1 MTYGRLQRFI
11 SFLGHHSDAMPCDDP
26 DDEID
31 LFKLPDPKLWAKRGR
46 VNSDQNGEEEE
57 DTDEDKIDGRRRKWN
72 GKAEYVMIK
81 KWVTGDCATMED
93 SDIMTEL
100 NDLARDYM
108 ELSRLKRLPNHKANP
123 TDIGLWKLAR
133 SHFKAKT
140 GVTNKVYRCAMHYRC
155 GCNATIRVTN
165 GNDYI
170 TLERGGTHDENSHS
184 DDKSVFLKHK
194 QIEAISDAIAIAP
207 FSSAAT
213 IRRNLL
219 MLPKEGC
226 SIGTNK
232 LRSIDYHARMARV
245 RLTTEQLSG
254 FEIEDTYGSY
264 LRYAE
269 RFSFRRLAD
278 QHNDPLHDF
287 HFDLYDPVVIGYD
300 VKAHRNL
307 LYLSISSPWF
317 LMNIFRSYATGWATQ
332 LNGDATF
339 KFCRVDVDMI
349 GLGVNSIGGHNN
361 PLVWSIIP
369 HGSEGAITYDRTFN
383 DLQDAAII
391 LIKSITCCE
400 NPDCAFCSALIKLRE
415 DAEVTKYMKSD
426 EYGSA
431 KLHIDTAQCD
441 NHLGWQK
448 FAREILGII
457 ANICKNHVLGNDC
470 VLLRKC

>member
-1 MTYGRLQRFI
+1 MNFATFPSFPRLPC
-11 SFLGHHSDAMPCDDP
+11 DAMPCNDP
-26 DDEID
+26 DDEIAQ
-31 LFKLPDPKLWAKRGR
+31 LKMPDPRLWAKKGR
-46 VNSDQNGEEEE
+46 VNSNPDGEEEGDSDE
-57 DTDEDKIDGRRRKWN
+57 EKTDDKRRKWN
-72 GKAEYVMIK
+72 GKAEYVTIK
-81 KWVTGDCATMED
+81 KWVTGECARMED
-93 SDIMTEL
+93 SDIMNEL
-100 NDLARDYM
+100 HDLARDYM
-108 ELSRLKRLPNHKANP
+108 ELSRLKRLPNHKSNP

-133 SHFKAKT
+133 SQFKAKT
-140 GVTNKVYRCAMHYRC
+140 GVTVKVYRCAMHYRC
-155 GCNATIRVTN
+155 GCNATIRVIN
-165 GNDYI
+165 GKDYI
-170 TLERGGTHDENSHS
+170 ILERAGTHDENSHS

-226 SIGTNK
+226 SIGTDK

-245 RLTTEQLSG
+245 RLTSDQLSG

-264 LRYAE
+264 LRFAE
-269 RFSFRRLAD
+269 QFSFRRLAD
-278 QHNDPLHDF
+278 QHNDPLHEF
-287 HFDLYDPVVIGYD
+287 HFDLYGPVVIGYD

-307 LYLSISSPWF
+307 LYLSISSIWF
-317 LMNIFRSYATGWATQ
+317 LLNIFRSYATGWATQ

-339 KFCRVDVDMI
+339 NFCRVDVDMI

-369 HGSEGAITYDRTFN
+369 HGSEGVITYDRTFH
-383 DLQDAAII
+383 DFQDAALI
-391 LIKSITCCE
+391 LIRDIKCCE
-400 NPDCAFCSALIKLRE
+400 KSDCAFCSALIKLRE
-415 DAEVTKYMKSD
+415 DAEVKKYLKSD

-457 ANICKNHVLGNDC
+457 ANICKNHVLGNEC
-470 VLLRKC
+470 FYF